1 MQNVLPRRIRRF
13 VYIRTSKVMNVGE
26 LDTERRWYVMR
37 DLKRSNALL
46 PAYKQLKEAGME
58 VFTPM
63 VSRLFTRNGKRIQRE
78 VPVIQDLLFVNDC
91 RRNIDTIVA
100 KTPTLQ
106 YRFKKGGTF
115 GEALVVPDDEMN
127 KFIAATQATDTP
139 KFYSAEEVSSLMCGR
154 NVRVVGGVLNGYEGK
169 LQTVRGSKKKHL
181 VIMLPSLVAVSVEIE
196 DEFIELL

>member
-1 MQNVLPRRIRRF
+1 M
-13 VYIRTSKVMNVGE
+13 MNGVKS
-26 LDTERRWYVMR
+26 DTERCWYVMR

-46 PAYKQLKEAGME
+46 PAYKQLAEAGME

-63 VSRLFTRNGKRIQRE
+63 VSRLFTRNGKRIKRE

-91 RRNIDTIVA
+91 RQNIDAIVA

-115 GEALVVPDDEMN
+115 GEAIVVPDDEMA
-127 KFIAATQATDTP
+127 KFIGAIQSTDSP
-139 KFYSAEEVSSLMCGR
+139 KFYSAEEVTDLMCGR
-154 NVRVVGGVLNGYEGK
+154 DIRMVGGVLDGYEGK
-169 LQTVRGSKKKHL
+169 LQTVRGSKRKHL

>member
-1 MQNVLPRRIRRF
+1 MFPRRIRSIVPILALRKMD
-13 VYIRTSKVMNVGE
+13 TDK
-26 LDTERRWYVMR
+26 LDTVKRWYVMR

-46 PAYKQLKEAGME
+46 PAYKQLAEAGIE

-63 VSRLFTRNGKRIQRE
+63 VSRIFTRNGQRTTRE

-91 RRNIDTIVA
+91 RQNIDPIVA

-106 YRFKKGGTF
+106 YRFKKGGAF
-115 GEALVVPDDEMN
+115 GEVLVVPDDEMAM
-127 KFIAATQATDTP
+127 FIGAIEASNNP

-154 NVRVVGGVLNGYEGK
+154 NIRIVGGVLNGYEGK
-169 LQTVRGSKKKHL
+169 LQTVRGSKRKNL